1 MAKTELSVCL
11 TSVTHVLNYNF
22 LSLVS
27 LYSFSF
33 SFILFSSPLSL
44 PYVFSLLLPTNFFF
58 FFYTNKKRLYSEQI
72 FRMPVSLHLVLQV
85 QGVCGVSLCFRSFYC
100 KEI

>member
-58 FFYTNKKRLYSEQI
+58 FFTLTRNVCTLSR
-72 FRMPVSLHLVLQV
+72 SLECQ
-85 QGVCGVSLCFRSFYC
+85 CPY
-100 KEI
+100 I